1 MAGTDAT
8 LSLLAATDQPHTQ
21 LPGDETA
28 AANEQDKLSTFRLL
42 CLNMHAFNYGLFYAS
57 VGVLLLPEEAL
68 HMFEQQHAI
77 FLAVMLVLA
86 GVSQLISP
94 AAGYASDRTQHSMG
108 RRMPFVLSGNVVLFI
123 CLGCMYLA
131 RTYLYGYVYLVLLFL
146 AIVALNVA
154 YTGFTGLVSDIVPAE
169 QMGIA
174 SGIMGTMTAL
184 GAVVG
189 LVTLGFFVK
198 LEMAYAVYA
207 VSVIVTTPFTWA
219 ASRETALD
227 PADCKPYVPAELLSA
242 YWISPATHGDF
253 YWVFVSRTFYYMGV
267 SIQIYILYYLRDTME
282 DKEIADNAQS
292 YTAMLCILSQSAS
305 GVISSIAG
313 GVSDT
318 LGRKP
323 LIYLSCTVMALVY
336 IGYCFIHTYE
346 WVVALGLCYGASN
359 GVYLAVDYAL
369 AVECLPRKD
378 DHAKDLAL
386 WGIAAF
392 LGTMFGPCITG
403 PTLAL
408 VGGQGTSHYA
418 FRGYVAIMGFGVL
431 YSFFCGFFIYK
442 VRRHGNPHPSPR
454 EGADAKRQYGSI
466 MNV

>member
-1 MAGTDAT
+1 MTSREDQT
-8 LSLLAATDQPHTQ
+8 LSLLSDSVQAQPHDR
-21 LPGDETA
+21 DEEA
-28 AANEQDKLSTFRLL
+28 AEPNDDPAVEQLSTIRLL
-42 CLNMHAFNYGLFYAS
+42 SLNMHAFNYGLFYAS

-68 HMFEQQHAI
+68 HMFEQEHAV

-86 GVSQLISP
+86 GVSQLVSP
-94 AAGYASDRTQHSMG
+94 AAGYASDRCTAAMG
-108 RRMPFVLSGNVVLFI
+108 RRMPFVLLGNLVLFI

-131 RTYLYGYVYLVLLFL
+131 RTYLYGYVYLFLLFI

-154 YTGFTGLVSDIVPAE
+154 YTGFTGLVSDVVPAD
-169 QMGIA
+169 QMGFA
-174 SGIMGTMTAL
+174 SGIMGTLTAL

-189 LVTLGFFVK
+189 LLALGFWVE
-198 LEMAYAVYA
+198 LEMAYGIYAIAV
-207 VSVIVTTPFTWA
+207 VVTTPFTWIA
-219 ASRETALD
+219 ARERRLD
-227 PADCKPYVPAELLSA
+227 PTECKPYDFSEIKAS
-242 YWISPATHGDF
+242 YWISPRTHGDF
-253 YWVFVSRTFYYMGV
+253 FWVFVSRTFYYMGV

-282 DKEIADNAQS
+282 DPTIADNAQT
-292 YTAMLCILSQSAS
+292 YTAILCIISQSAS
-305 GVISSIAG
+305 GIVSSVAG

-323 LIYLSCTVMALVY
+323 LIYLSCTIMALVY
-336 IGYCFIHTYE
+336 IGYCFIHTYT

-392 LGTMFGPCITG
+392 LGTMFGPCVTG
-403 PTLAL
+403 PMLSFI
-408 VGGQGTSHYA
+408 GGQGTSHYA
-418 FRGYVAIMGFGVL
+418 FRGYVAIMGAGVV

-442 VRRHGNPHPSPR
+442 VKKGSPAH
-454 EGADAKRQYGSI
+454 EKVSLEASPDEIAS
-466 MNV
+466 